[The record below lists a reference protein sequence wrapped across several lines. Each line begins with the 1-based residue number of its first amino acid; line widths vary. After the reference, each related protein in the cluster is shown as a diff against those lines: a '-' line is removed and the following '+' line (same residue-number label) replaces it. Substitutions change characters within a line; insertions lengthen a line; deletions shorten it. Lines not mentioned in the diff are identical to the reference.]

1 MPQYKI
7 IDYTFTTAAE
17 LARAI
22 LEYAG
27 VSYEDVRYDKDK
39 AGDAEK
45 GEWKYFEIG
54 YKKKSMKADN
64 SIKTKLSW
72 IMNLRGLEA
81 TSFKQKYGFANANPM
96 E

>member
-45 GEWKYFEIG
+45 GE
-54 YKKKSMKADN
+54 
-64 SIKTKLSW
+64 
-72 IMNLRGLEA
+72 
-81 TSFKQKYGFANANPM
+81 
-96 E
+96 

>member
-7 IDYTFTTAAE
+7 TDYTFTTAAE

-27 VSYEDVRYDKDK
+27 VAYEDVRYDKDK

-45 GEWKYFEIG
+45 GNYISCIIKYN
-54 YKKKSMKADN
+54 D
-64 SIKTKLSW
+64 TLSP
-72 IMNLRGLEA
+72 NTDEQNHEA
-81 TSFKQKYGFANANPM
+81 FC
-96 E
+96 

>member
-22 LEYAG
+22 LEYSG

-45 GEWKYFEIG
+45 GTQLFIYQANVVFHVSNTTTGCNIYVLQPIRKI
-54 YKKKSMKADN
+54 KK
-64 SIKTKLSW
+64 
-72 IMNLRGLEA
+72 
-81 TSFKQKYGFANANPM
+81 
-96 E
+96 